1 MTTTFDALEE
11 SSSSEAC
18 AVGSERLVKI
28 QARAYE
34 LYLARGEE
42 SGSELDDWLQA
53 DLEID
58 KELIS

>member
-1 MTTTFDALEE
+1 MTTTFDTIEE
-11 SSSSEAC
+11 SSSSETG

-28 QARAYE
+28 RARAYE

-53 DLEID
+53 ELEID